1 MRRAKFE
8 IQSSKFVVQRQH
20 HHPMSANALPMS
32 NRERRRVF
40 IASVIIYMQLT
51 MPSELFIR
59 VVKGVGLVCVSLMLM

>member
-1 MRRAKFE
+1 
-8 IQSSKFVVQRQH
+8 
-20 HHPMSANALPMS
+20 MSANALPMS

-40 IASVIIYMQLT
+40 IASVIIYKQLT